1 MNNLFKNITILNKEK
16 ILKSLEGNTLYFKKN
31 NTILTNIKH
40 ENIIAI
46 ILEGYVQ
53 IVKTD
58 YNGNRTIIEDLYDN
72 DIFSS
77 KMSNISNNEYSIITK
92 EDTKLIII
100 YFDEILNND
109 LNTSYYN
116 QFLKNLLFIMSDKMT
131 NINNRIEIL
140 SRGTLAPAQT
150 EEGFFAGE
158 SVPVNDKLSEIF
170 LQLHISEKSGRG
182 VPKIVEIYGKEAIT
196 FRENSIV
203 VSIPFNRIHKI
214 GRKSEVKAIDRQP
227 LNARRQAILTEIGQN
242 PYITIEDLASK
253 LGVSDTT
260 IDNNISFLKKK
271 GYIRRKGKKGGYWE
285 IIE

>member
-1 MNNLFKNITILNKEK
+1 MI
-16 ILKSLEGNTLYFKKN
+16 
-31 NTILTNIKH
+31 
-40 ENIIAI
+40 
-46 ILEGYVQ
+46 
-53 IVKTD
+53 
-58 YNGNRTIIEDLYDN
+58 
-72 DIFSS
+72 
-77 KMSNISNNEYSIITK
+77 
-92 EDTKLIII
+92 
-100 YFDEILNND
+100 
-109 LNTSYYN
+109 
-116 QFLKNLLFIMSDKMT
+116 
-131 NINNRIEIL
+131 
-140 SRGTLAPAQT
+140 
-150 EEGFFAGE
+150 
-158 SVPVNDKLSEIF
+158 KLSEIF

-203 VSIPFNRIHKI
+203 VTIPFNRIYKL
-214 GRKSEVKAIDRQP
+214 GKKVGEKSEVKAIDRPP